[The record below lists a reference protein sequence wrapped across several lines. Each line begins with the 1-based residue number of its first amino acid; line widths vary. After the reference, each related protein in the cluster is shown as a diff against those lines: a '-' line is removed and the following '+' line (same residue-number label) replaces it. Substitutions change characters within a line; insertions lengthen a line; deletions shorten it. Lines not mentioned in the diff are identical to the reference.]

1 MVKMARGKNRK
12 LEFEVKYTARKT
24 PQQNLHA
31 EISFTII
38 VAQTRCM
45 MIAGQLLD
53 TEWFK

>member
-1 MVKMARGKNRK
+1 LVKMARGKNRK